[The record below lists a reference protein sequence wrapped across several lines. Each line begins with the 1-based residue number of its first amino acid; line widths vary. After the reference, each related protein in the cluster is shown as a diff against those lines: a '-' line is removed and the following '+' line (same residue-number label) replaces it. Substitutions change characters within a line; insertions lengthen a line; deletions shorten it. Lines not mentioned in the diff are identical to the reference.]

1 MDMLLLDCGLPEAS
15 LPAYKK
21 VNTAGLVP
29 SSARAEKTLAFLNC
43 SLALLAPPLRNSGLC
58 NTPGVYIPLD
68 NEYGFKHVISVDKT
82 DAKF

>member
-1 MDMLLLDCGLPEAS
+1 MICPLEKPHPEA
-15 LPAYKK
+15 
-21 VNTAGLVP
+21 
-29 SSARAEKTLAFLNC
+29 LAFAPDCLRIIADMNLVTYFSTLR
-43 SLALLAPPLRNSGLC
+43 SLSLRISGRDSFKGEGC